1 MCFNNV
7 TVSLCH
13 SGVPGFFS
21 AGPVCDA
28 ILAEGDLHPAAV
40 PAVVTGLRYG
50 GSSRPG
56 LHGQEDSE
64 EAGGPAHP
72 AGGQTARQTHPEEHV
87 SLPH

>member
-1 MCFNNV
+1 ML
-7 TVSLCH
+7 TPSSHCH
-13 SGVPGFFS
+13 SGVPWGFS

-40 PAVVTGLRYG
+40 PAVVTRLRYG

-56 LHGQEDSE
+56 LHRQENSE
-64 EAGGPAHP
+64 EAGGPANP
-72 AGGQTARQTHPEEHV
+72 ASGQAAWQTHPEEHV